1 MSDLSERL
9 SEELDALRE
18 LRDEFR
24 VQMGLGRAEARRRW
38 EELEEDWQHLEGK
51 LKLMR
56 NESKGELEDIGEAG
70 RTLVRRI
77 QEGYRHL
84 RSLL

>member
-1 MSDLSERL
+1 MGDLSERFT
-9 SEELDALRE
+9 EELDALRE

-24 VQMGLGRAEARRRW
+24 VQMELGRAEAREGW
-38 EELEEDWQHLEGK
+38 ERLEEDWAQLEGK

-56 NESKGELEDIGEAG
+56 NESRGELEEIRQAA
-70 RTLVRRI
+70 RLLARQIR
-77 QEGYRHL
+77 EGYRHL

>member
-1 MSDLSERL
+1 MGDIADRF
-9 SEELDALRE
+9 SEELDSLRE

-24 VQMGLGRAEARRRW
+24 VQMELGRAEARKRW
-38 EELEEDWQHLEGK
+38 EELEEDWHHLEGK

-56 NESKGELEDIGEAG
+56 NESRGELEDIGEAA
-70 RTLVRRI
+70 RILARRI
-77 QEGYRHL
+77 REGYRHL

>member
-1 MSDLSERL
+1 MADLSERFT
-9 SEELDALRE
+9 EELDALRE

-24 VQMGLGRAEARRRW
+24 VQMELGRAEAREGW
-38 EELEEDWQHLEGK
+38 ERLEEDWHQLEGK

-56 NESKGELEDIGEAG
+56 NESRGELEEIRQAA
-70 RTLVRRI
+70 RLLARQIR
-77 QEGYRHL
+77 EGYRHL

>member
-1 MSDLSERL
+1 MGDLSERL
-9 SEELDALRE
+9 TKELNALRE

-24 VQMGLGRAEARRRW
+24 VQAELGRAEAREGW
-38 EELEEDWQHLEGK
+38 ERLEEDWHELEGK

-56 NESKGELEDIGEAG
+56 NESKGELEEIGQAA
-70 RTLVRRI
+70 RLLLRRI
-77 QEGYRHL
+77 REGYRHL

>member
-1 MSDLSERL
+1 MGDLAERF
-9 SEELDALRE
+9 SEELKGLRE

-24 VQMGLGRAEARRRW
+24 VQMELGRAEARDRW
-38 EELEEDWQHLEGK
+38 ETLEEDWRHLDAK

-56 NESKGELEDIGEAG
+56 SESRGELEEIGEAA
-70 RTLVRRI
+70 RLLVQQI

>member
-1 MSDLSERL
+1 MGDLSDRL

-24 VQMGLGRAEARRRW
+24 VQMELGRAEARNRW

-56 NESKGELEDIGEAG
+56 NESKGELEDIGEVA
-70 RTLVRRI
+70 RNLLERI
-77 QEGYRHL
+77 REGYRHL

>member
-1 MSDLSERL
+1 MGELSDRL

-18 LRDEFR
+18 LRDEVR
-24 VQMGLGRAEARRRW
+24 VQMELGRAEARNRW

-51 LKLMR
+51 LRLMR
-56 NESKGELEDIGEAG
+56 NESRGELEDIGEAA
-70 RTLVRRI
+70 RNLLERI
-77 QEGYRHL
+77 REGYRHL